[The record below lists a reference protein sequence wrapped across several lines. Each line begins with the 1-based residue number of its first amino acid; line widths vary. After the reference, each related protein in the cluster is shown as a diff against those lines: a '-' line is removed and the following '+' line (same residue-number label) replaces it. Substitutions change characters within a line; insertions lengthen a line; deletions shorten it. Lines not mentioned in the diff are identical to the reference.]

1 MRLLCGCYAV
11 AMQLL
16 CCCYAVAVLLLCGCY
31 VIAMQLLCCFCAVAM
46 WLLWGCYAIAVLAM
60 RLLCCCYAVAMWL
73 LFSSLFRTFS
83 LFPLFF
89 EKLKI
94 YYYKIKS
101 LKKLCWHVKF
111 IENIFLFKKEI
122 ATAIELDLRPL
133 GKMMIFR
140 DTHTNR
146 TFLLYIDQLLPTTAG
161 NGYLL
166 ISNKSSPLL
175 AISWIHISC
184 WFCKN
189 THFFGSLCL
198 WLSFFKK
205 IFKNPKN
212 PDFLKACA
220 VFLVYLSPR

>member
-1 MRLLCGCYAV
+1 MLARAIQREHFLVTILLLLLCVCYAF
-11 AMQLL
+11 AMRLL
-16 CCCYAVAVLLLCGCY
+16 CCCYAVAVLLLCSCSAVAMRLLCDCY
-31 VIAMQLLCCFCAVAM
+31 GVAMQLLCLLCDCCAVAM
-46 WLLWGCYAIAVLAM
+46 LLRCG
-60 RLLCCCYAVAMWL
+60 CYAVAFFIT
-73 LFSSLFRTFS
+73 FSYFS

-175 AISWIHISC
+175 AISWIHIS
-184 WFCKN
+184 
-189 THFFGSLCL
+189 L
-198 WLSFFKK
+198 
-205 IFKNPKN
+205 
-212 PDFLKACA
+212 
-220 VFLVYLSPR
+220 

>member
-1 MRLLCGCYAV
+1 MLARAIQREHFLVTILLLLLCVCYAF
-11 AMQLL
+11 AMRLL
-16 CCCYAVAVLLLCGCY
+16 CCCYAVAVLLLCSC
-31 VIAMQLLCCFCAVAM
+31 CAVAM
-46 WLLWGCYAIAVLAM
+46 RLLCDCYAVAMLFLCCCYVVAMGLLCNCCACYAIAVQ
-60 RLLCCCYAVAMWL
+60 LLCCCDVVAMLL

-122 ATAIELDLRPL
+122 ATATELDLRPL

-184 WFCKN
+184 
-189 THFFGSLCL
+189 
-198 WLSFFKK
+198 
-205 IFKNPKN
+205 
-212 PDFLKACA
+212 
-220 VFLVYLSPR
+220 

>member
-1 MRLLCGCYAV
+1 MLARAIQREHFLVTILLLLLCVCYAF
-11 AMQLL
+11 AMRLL
-16 CCCYAVAVLLLCGCY
+16 CCCYAVAVLLLCSC
-31 VIAMQLLCCFCAVAM
+31 CAVAM
-46 WLLWGCYAIAVLAM
+46 RLLCDCYAVAMLFLCCCYVVAMGLLCNCCACYAIAVQ
-60 RLLCCCYAVAMWL
+60 LLCCCDVVAMLL

-146 TFLLYIDQLLPTTAG
+146 TFLLYIDMIG
-161 NGYLL
+161 
-166 ISNKSSPLL
+166 KRE
-175 AISWIHISC
+175 IHQ
-184 WFCKN
+184 
-189 THFFGSLCL
+189 
-198 WLSFFKK
+198 
-205 IFKNPKN
+205 
-212 PDFLKACA
+212 D
-220 VFLVYLSPR
+220 